1 MNKAF
6 FHIKKTGITLLLVLF
21 VCISANTFADE
32 KPSYKDSTDIEL
44 RPDNPIV
51 AMLDSLVN
59 QKFYKEK
66 ISDPEKY
73 YASVATIPIFTDS
86 IYKLRLE
93 SMDLKSPFAF
103 VFNQDVKKYIELYSQ
118 RRHRTMG
125 KMMGLAKLYY
135 PLFEEQL
142 SKYNLPLE
150 LKHLAIVESA
160 LNPVARS
167 RAGAT
172 GLWQFMYTT
181 AKMYDVT
188 LTSYVDDRRDPLK
201 STIVAC
207 EYLSD
212 LYEIYKDWSLAL
224 AAYNC
229 GPGNVNKAIR
239 RSGGKRNFWEIKNK
253 LPRETRGYVPAFI
266 AVNYVMNYTKEHNII
281 IENAQFANYEIDTVV
296 VKKQLHFIQ
305 LSEMLKIPMEQ
316 IEMLNPAY
324 MKGVIPA
331 SAEKTFVLTL
341 PKKYIADFINN
352 ELAIYEYKTDK
363 QQKLEEIFK
372 GQALARKNLSQR
384 THIVRRGESLGV
396 ISRKY
401 RCYTS
406 QLKQWNKLRGN
417 TIHPGQR
424 LIVYAPANGKS
435 QSKTNTTTAQ
445 KTKTSSSKYSYN
457 PSAKYIYHTV
467 RKGDTLWDIA
477 NKYKGVSVDQIKRLN
492 NISNSKKLRLGQKL
506 RVKVKG

>member
-1 MNKAF
+1 MF
-6 FHIKKTGITLLLVLF
+6 
-21 VCISANTFADE
+21 
-32 KPSYKDSTDIEL
+32 
-44 RPDNPIV
+44 
-51 AMLDSLVN
+51 
-59 QKFYKEK
+59 
-66 ISDPEKY
+66 
-73 YASVATIPIFTDS
+73 SVG
-86 IYKLRLE
+86 E
-93 SMDLKSPFAF
+93 
-103 VFNQDVKKYIELYSQ
+103 
-118 RRHRTMG
+118 
-125 KMMGLAKLYY
+125 
-135 PLFEEQL
+135 
-142 SKYNLPLE
+142 
-150 LKHLAIVESA
+150 
-160 LNPVARS
+160 
-167 RAGAT
+167 
-172 GLWQFMYTT
+172 
-181 AKMYDVT
+181 
-188 LTSYVDDRRDPLK
+188 
-201 STIVAC
+201 
-207 EYLSD
+207 
-212 LYEIYKDWSLAL
+212 
-224 AAYNC
+224 
-229 GPGNVNKAIR
+229 
-239 RSGGKRNFWEIKNK
+239 
-253 LPRETRGYVPAFI
+253 
-266 AVNYVMNYTKEHNII
+266 EHNII